1 MVAKAPRHYWM
12 DLLNVIACFA
22 VVMLHCT
29 TTVFA
34 NSGDTEWHLDVL
46 FQSICIFAVPVFF
59 MISGANLLGY
69 REKYDTKTFFVKRFR
84 KVVFTLVIASIIVYV
99 CQPLL
104 AFIIAGTPLDI
115 SIGGFMKGFLHNQI
129 CDIYWFFYA
138 IIILYAVTPV
148 FSLVAQNK
156 QVLGYAIC
164 LCIAT
169 TMVFPLLERFSP
181 DGGFLSLF
189 MVPYLSSWLTYFLL
203 GYYLVHYCDK
213 KPAAWKSALVAVV
226 CVAIMVV
233 MTVKTNAPHTLAAG
247 SFAPYDNFYASATGL
262 FALVYAVALFFL
274 FGHFND
280 AIGSA
285 KAYPFINKMSGL
297 SLGVYAM
304 HMMVIHTLDLVVPH
318 SIVWN
323 IGLRPFVVFAL
334 ALALSFIGK
343 QFMAFTRK
351 LRAK

>member
-1 MVAKAPRHYWM
+1 
-12 DLLNVIACFA
+12 
-22 VVMLHCT
+22 
-29 TTVFA
+29 
-34 NSGDTEWHLDVL
+34 
-46 FQSICIFAVPVFF
+46 
-59 MISGANLLGY
+59 
-69 REKYDTKTFFVKRFR
+69 
-84 KVVFTLVIASIIVYV
+84 
-99 CQPLL
+99 
-104 AFIIAGTPLDI
+104 
-115 SIGGFMKGFLHNQI
+115 
-129 CDIYWFFYA
+129 
-138 IIILYAVTPV
+138 
-148 FSLVAQNK
+148 
-156 QVLGYAIC
+156 
-164 LCIAT
+164 
-169 TMVFPLLERFSP
+169 
-181 DGGFLSLF
+181 

-304 HMMVIHTLDLVVPH
+304 HMMVIHTLDLVAPH

-323 IGLRPFVVFAL
+323 IGLRPFVVFGL

>member
-1 MVAKAPRHYWM
+1 M

-34 NSGDTEWHLDVL
+34 NAGDTEWKLDVL

-84 KVVFTLVIASIIVYV
+84 KVVFTLVVASVIVYV

-104 AFIIAGTPLDI
+104 ALIIAGTPMDI
-115 SIGGFMKGFLHNQI
+115 SLGGFVRGFLHNQI

-148 FSLVAQNK
+148 FSLIAQNK

-164 LCIAT
+164 LCVAT

-181 DGGFLSLF
+181 DGEFLGLF
-189 MVPYLSSWLTYFLL
+189 MVPYFSSWLTYFLL
-203 GYYLVHYCDK
+203 GYYLVHHCTA
-213 KPAAWKSALVAVV
+213 KPAVWKALLAAVV
-226 CVAIMVV
+226 SVAIMVF
-233 MTVKTNAPHTLAAG
+233 MTLKTNAPHTVAAG
-247 SFAPYDNFYASATGL
+247 AFAPYDNFYASATSL
-262 FALVYAVALFFL
+262 FALVYAMSLFFL
-274 FGHFND
+274 FSRAND
-280 AIGSA
+280 AIGKW

-297 SLGVYAM
+297 SLGIYAM

-318 SIVWN
+318 SLAWN
-323 IGLRPFVVFAL
+323 IGIRPFVVFLL
-334 ALALSFIGK
+334 ALALSFAGK

-351 LRAK
+351 LRGK